1 MKKNNIKM
9 AGPWI
14 TEHEKK
20 LVNKM
25 MDNGWDD
32 YKYVEEFEEK
42 FAEWHDRKYCL
53 MTTCGTH
60 AIHLLLLAMGIS
72 ENDEVIVPDCTW
84 TGSVAPVTY
93 VGATPVF
100 VDIDEDNWCIDIDSI
115 RKSITKKTKAIL
127 FVDLFGNLP
136 DIKKLNSLSK
146 EFNIPLI
153 EDSAEALGSKYKGIR
168 AGKFGVGSIHSFHR
182 TKTIATGEGGA
193 LLLDSSKL
201 FKRAKF
207 LRDHGRSSKIPY
219 FIEEATPKY
228 MPSNIQASLA
238 LGQFQRIDELIERKR
253 EIFNRY
259 KNNFSNINN
268 VTFNTDNDEI
278 FNGAWATTIVIGKDY
293 NVKGIEIIKKLSK
306 KNIPS
311 RPFFYPLTSM
321 PAYKKYSLKPNL
333 NCISVSSRGI
343 TLAAH
348 YLLRND
354 EIDLISQEIIRILK

>member
-14 TEHEKK
+14 TDHEKQ
-20 LVNKM
+20 LVSKM
-25 MDNGWDD
+25 MDTGWDN
-32 YKYVEEFEEK
+32 YEYVEEFEDK
-42 FAEWHDRKYCL
+42 FAKWHDRKFCL
-53 MTTCGTH
+53 ITTCGTH
-60 AIHLLLLAMGIS
+60 AIHLLLIALGICK
-72 ENDEVIVPDCTW
+72 NDEVIVPDCTW

-93 VGATPVF
+93 TGATPVF
-100 VDIDEDNWCIDIDSI
+100 VDIDKDNWCIDINSI
-115 RKSITKKTKAIL
+115 RKNITPKTKAIL
-127 FVDLFGNLP
+127 FVDLFGNFP
-136 DIKKLNSLSK
+136 NIEMLNSLSK

-193 LLLDSSKL
+193 LLIDDPKL

-207 LRDHGRSSKIPY
+207 LRDHGRSSTIPY

-253 EIFNRY
+253 NIFKRY
-259 KNNFSNINN
+259 KKNFSDIKDIQ
-268 VTFNTDNDEI
+268 FNLDNEEI
-278 FNGAWATTIVIGKDY
+278 YNGAWATTLVIGESY
-293 NVKGIEIIKKLSK
+293 NIKAIEIINRLSK
-306 KNIPS
+306 KNIPA

-321 PAYKKYSLKPNL
+321 PAYKMFALNSNPN
-333 NCISVSSRGI
+333 CASISSRGI

-348 YLLRND
+348 YLLKND
-354 EIDLISQEIIRILK
+354 EIDLISQEIISILK